1 MIAMGWNTIL
11 RGTKNGLIITWE
23 LAQVMIP
30 VFFCVTILQY
40 TPVLPWISDTM
51 VPIMKILGLPGEA
64 ALPLVIGYFLTIYA
78 AIGALLPLGMGIREI
93 TIISVMLLLAHSL
106 PMEAAVAKKTGVP
119 ASILILVRITLSF
132 LSGFLFNLVL

>member
-1 MIAMGWNTIL
+1 MVEMGWSTIL

-23 LAQVMIP
+23 LARVIIP
-30 VFFCVTILQY
+30 VFFCVTILRY
-40 TPVLPWISDTM
+40 TPILPWISDLM
-51 VPIMKILGLPGEA
+51 MPIMKMVGLPGEA
-64 ALPLVIGYFLTIYA
+64 ALPLVMGYFLTIYA
-78 AIGALLPLGMGIREI
+78 AIGALLPLGMGVREI

-119 ASILILVRITLSF
+119 ASILIVVRISFSF